1 MLKRQ
6 LNRSIWGN
14 FLLFLVLAAG
24 GLFTSLPFLYAISNA
39 FKPLDQLYL
48 FPPPLLVTNPTTE
61 HFVQLAQLASDFWVP
76 LSRYIF
82 NSLFVSVTATVGHVF
97 LSSMAAYPLAKDRF
111 PGKRVIQKVIVMSLL
126 FTGAVTQLPQYIVMS
141 RLQILNTYAA
151 LILPMFMSSLGLY
164 LMQNFMVQIPDSMLE
179 AARIDGAGEWR
190 IYWSVVMPNCR
201 PAWLTL
207 TIFAFQQIWNN
218 NGNLYIYS
226 EELKGLP
233 SILSSIAA
241 GGSGIARAGVSA
253 AASLLI
259 LIPPVVIFLITQGSV
274 VETMTTSGLKE

>member
-14 FLLFLVLAAG
+14 FLLFLVLAVG

-48 FPPPLLVTNPTTE
+48 FPPPLIVTNPTTE

-126 FTGAVTQLPQYIVMS
+126 FTGTVIALPQYIVMS
-141 RLQILNTYAA
+141 KLHILNTYAA

-218 NGNLYIYS
+218 NGNLYIYN

-233 SILSSIAA
+233 SILGSIAA